1 MVSLPRG
8 IRNNNPANIRKSFTK
23 WQGLVS
29 PEKCKDSSFCEFV
42 SLEFGIRAF
51 FILCRTY
58 RNKYGIK
65 SVTDFI
71 HRFAPL
77 SENKT
82 DKYVSFVLRSMYS
95 DKLLF
100 ENDYDLLA
108 FYVFKFE
115 NGGRYVSLSQIM
127 ECHRKF
133 GIKIIL
139 K

>member
-29 PEKCKDSSFCEFV
+29 PEKCKDSSFCEFI

-51 FILCRTY
+51 LILCRTY
-58 RNKYGIK
+58 RQKYGIK

-71 HRFAPL
+71 HRFAPS
-77 SENKT
+77 SENDT
-82 DKYVSFVLRSMYS
+82 DKYVSYVLKNMNR
-95 DKLLF
+95 DNLLY
-100 ENDYDLLA
+100 DYHYDYLS
-108 FYVFKFE
+108 FYIFSFE
-115 NGGRYVSLSQIM
+115 NGGSFVSLSQIM
-127 ECHRKF
+127 YCHCKYD
-133 GIKIIL
+133 IKIVS